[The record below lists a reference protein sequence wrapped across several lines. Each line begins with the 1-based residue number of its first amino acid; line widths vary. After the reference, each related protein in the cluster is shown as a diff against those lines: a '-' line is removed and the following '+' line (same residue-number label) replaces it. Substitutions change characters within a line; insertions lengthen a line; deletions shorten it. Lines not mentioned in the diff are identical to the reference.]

1 MEDREVYWLEEIGQ
15 EYNDIVGKKS
25 ATDKII
31 DMMIRSF
38 RS

>member
-1 MEDREVYWLEEIGQ
+1 MDDRDIYWLEEIGQ

-25 ATDKII
+25 ATDNII
-31 DMMIRSF
+31 DRMIRGF